1 MAMIKGFQLKAVKNF
16 RGHEGEPL
24 KQGNLYFG
32 NKKAGFVSEDAHGG
46 YPTMDVLQEF
56 RGEWEKS
63 TKAFEEEFP
72 EKSVLSA
79 EENFFYELL
88 KLTEDEKTYKTAVKK
103 GYPITAHFAELQE
116 YPDGLKI
123 PVGQELILSAT
134 SIEQVDKYEEREW
147 KGKLYEK
154 TVFTSLEDFVI
165 A

>member
-1 MAMIKGFQLKAVKNF
+1 MAMIKGFQLKALKNF

-24 KQGNLYFG
+24 RQANLYFG

-46 YPTMDVLQEF
+46 YPTMDVLKEF

-63 TKAFEEEFP
+63 TKAFADEFP
-72 EKSVLSA
+72 EKSTLTA
-79 EENFFYELL
+79 EESFFYELL

-103 GYPITAHFAELQE
+103 GFNLTAHFDELRE
-116 YPDGLKI
+116 YDNGLKL
-123 PVGQELILSAT
+123 PVGQEIILSAT
-134 SIEQVDKYEEREW
+134 NIEQVNKYEEREW